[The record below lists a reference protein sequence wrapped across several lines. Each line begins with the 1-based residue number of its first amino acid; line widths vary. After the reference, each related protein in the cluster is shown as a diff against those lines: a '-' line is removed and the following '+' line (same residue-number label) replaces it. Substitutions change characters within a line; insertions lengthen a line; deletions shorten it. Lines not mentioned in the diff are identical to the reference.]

1 MAEPVA
7 VALQIEDE
15 DVGFINSRKA
25 SVASVAAAREQGSA
39 VRTTIAVL
47 AGLSLGLLASLVAV
61 SVRGGTWVRHE
72 APLNFLVVGDWGRQ
86 GMFNQSLIAKQMGI
100 VADKLGIQFVI
111 STGDNFYERGLKSLH
126 DPLFKESFSDIY
138 TASSLQTLW
147 YAVLGNHDYRGDPK
161 VQMDPKLRI
170 QDRRWFCQ
178 RSYQL
183 SRTLC
188 SVDQAGD
195 CTESVDFFFIDT
207 NPFVPE
213 YWAKGAGFDFSD
225 FLPQEQQQQSQIMA
239 LSSLLGASNAT
250 WKIVVGH
257 HPVYSLG
264 EHGNTSELVRLL
276 EPVLEEHQ
284 VDLYVNGHDH
294 CMQHIKRDDGSV
306 HYLVSG
312 GGSKAFR
319 TVFHPVPEDGFKY
332 GFEGQGFAAVS
343 MAPRAVHVAYYGVYG
358 ELLYSFHL
366 AK

>member
-25 SVASVAAAREQGSA
+25 SVASVAAAQEQGSA

-170 QDRRWFCQ
+170 QDRRWYCQ

-213 YWAKGAGFDFSD
+213 YWAKDAGFDFSD

-294 CMQHIKRDDGSV
+294 CMQHIKRNDGSV
-306 HYLVSG
+306 NYLVSG

-343 MAPRAVHVAYYGVYG
+343 MAPRAVHVAYYGVHG